1 MMTLK
6 YYLRHCLWG
15 WCGYGYLIYFIVRD
29 MNDGLIFP
37 AYAPYMPFVVTYLVL
52 SAVLYPFSY
61 YTSEKLAL
69 KIMTKPFWDRH
80 IGVNS
85 GVYGMFVILWLFC
98 MPLSVPLFLVYLCL
112 RAKTRLNA

>member
-37 AYAPYMPFVVTYLVL
+37 AYA
-52 SAVLYPFSY
+52 
-61 YTSEKLAL
+61 
-69 KIMTKPFWDRH
+69 ICH
-80 IGVNS
+80 
-85 GVYGMFVILWLFC
+85 LWLHI
-98 MPLSVPLFLVYLCL
+98 LF
-112 RAKTRLNA
+112 

>member
-37 AYAPYMPFVVTYLVL
+37 AYVPYMPFGTQP
-52 SAVLYPFSY
+52 AG
-61 YTSEKLAL
+61 TIK
-69 KIMTKPFWDRH
+69 KRH
-80 IGVNS
+80 MDGYIIVA
-85 GVYGMFVILWLFC
+85 I
-98 MPLSVPLFLVYLCL
+98 
-112 RAKTRLNA
+112 

>member
-1 MMTLK
+1 
-6 YYLRHCLWG
+6 
-15 WCGYGYLIYFIVRD
+15 

-37 AYAPYMPFVVTYLVL
+37 AYVPYMPFVVTYLVL
-52 SAVLYPFSY
+52 SAILYPFSY

-85 GVYGMFVILWLFC
+85 GVYGMFIILWLFC
-98 MPLSVPLFLVYLCL
+98 LPLSVPLFLVYLCI
-112 RAKTRLNA
+112 RAKTRLSA

>member
-37 AYAPYMPFVVTYLVL
+37 AYAPYMGFEGQWNENV
-52 SAVLYPFSY
+52 
-61 YTSEKLAL
+61 
-69 KIMTKPFWDRH
+69 R
-80 IGVNS
+80 
-85 GVYGMFVILWLFC
+85 
-98 MPLSVPLFLVYLCL
+98 
-112 RAKTRLNA
+112 

>member
-52 SAVLYPFSY
+52 
-61 YTSEKLAL
+61 
-69 KIMTKPFWDRH
+69 
-80 IGVNS
+80 GV
-85 GVYGMFVILWLFC
+85 
-98 MPLSVPLFLVYLCL
+98 
-112 RAKTRLNA
+112 